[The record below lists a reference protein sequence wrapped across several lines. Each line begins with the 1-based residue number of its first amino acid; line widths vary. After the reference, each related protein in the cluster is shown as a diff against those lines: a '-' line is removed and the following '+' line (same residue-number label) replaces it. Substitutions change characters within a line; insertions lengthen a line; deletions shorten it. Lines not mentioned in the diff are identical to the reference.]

1 MNTVTVCFCG
11 AVFGSITM
19 MLTGSLRAC
28 VRSMHKVALRAALT
42 ALTAPL
48 MRPSTAVSMARAMPR
63 TAWSCG
69 SRIAWFDR
77 DRREIAERTVSRPW
91 P

>member
-1 MNTVTVCFCG
+1 MNTVTVGFCG
-11 AVFGSITM
+11 AVFGSVAM
-19 MLTGSLRAC
+19 MLTGSLMAC
-28 VRSMHKVALRAALT
+28 VRSMHKVALRA

-63 TAWSCG
+63 TGWSCG